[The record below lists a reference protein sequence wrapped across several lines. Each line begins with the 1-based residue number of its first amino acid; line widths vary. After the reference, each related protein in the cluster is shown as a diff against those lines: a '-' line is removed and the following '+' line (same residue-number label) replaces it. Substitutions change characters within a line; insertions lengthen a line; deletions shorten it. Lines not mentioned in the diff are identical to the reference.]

1 MARNLKIELRP
12 YEDLT
17 KQQLYEILELR
28 CRVFVVG
35 QEITAVSEIDG
46 RDPECAHAMARDGD
60 ELVGTA
66 RIFVDESPAKV
77 GRVAAAR
84 DRQREGI
91 GTAVMEAVQEW
102 LGDAPAELH
111 AQKYLED
118 WYASLGW
125 ERVGEEFMEAEIP
138 HVRMVWSG

>member
-1 MARNLKIELRP
+1 MASELDVDIRP

-17 KQQLYEILELR
+17 RDELHEILELR

-35 QEITAVSEIDG
+35 QEITGVPEIDG
-46 RDPECAHAMARDGD
+46 RDSECAHAMAREGG

-66 RIFVDESPAKV
+66 RIFAEREPVKV

-102 LGDAPAELH
+102 LGERPAELH

-118 WYASLGW
+118 WYTSLGW
-125 ERVGEEFMEAEIP
+125 ERRGEEFLEAEIP
-138 HVRMVWSG
+138 HVRLVWNG

>member
-1 MARNLKIELRP
+1 MALDLEIEIRP
-12 YEDLT
+12 YDDLT
-17 KQQLYEILELR
+17 RDELYEILELR

-46 RDPECAHAMARDGD
+46 RDPECAHVLARDNG

-66 RIFVDESPAKV
+66 RIFADEEPAKV

-102 LGDAPAELH
+102 LGDRPAELH

-118 WYASLGW
+118 WYASFGW
-125 ERVGEEFMEAEIP
+125 ERVGDEFMEAEIR
-138 HVRMVWSG
+138 HVRMVWED